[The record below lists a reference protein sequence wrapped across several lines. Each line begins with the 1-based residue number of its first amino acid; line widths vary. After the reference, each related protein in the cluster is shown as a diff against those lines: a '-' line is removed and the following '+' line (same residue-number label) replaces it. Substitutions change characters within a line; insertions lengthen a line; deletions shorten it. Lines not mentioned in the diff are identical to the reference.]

1 MPQYLLTDW
10 PALTLNM
17 SDQTFSSLSARLT
30 KAGQAHVLTWWEE
43 LDQEGRDQ
51 LAGELEELD
60 LEEMEE
66 MYRRTCVEPEDRDMS
81 TMQPVEAS
89 LCESVLTSSQE
100 TLETYT
106 NIALTQAA
114 KGRVGVLLLAGG
126 MGTRLGVGYPKG
138 MYNIG
143 LPSNKTLYQIQIERI
158 LRLQVGRDNSVTSP
172 ASDPVL
178 LPGPGGQTDGGERQ
192 DPDVHHDQRGH
203 QGAHSGLPQGERLL
217 RSGR

>member
-1 MPQYLLTDW
+1 
-10 PALTLNM
+10 M
-17 SDQTFSSLSARLT
+17 SDQTFSSLSARLN
-30 KAGQAHVLTWWEE
+30 KAGQGHVLTWWQE
-43 LDQEGRDQ
+43 LDQAGRTQ

-106 NIALTQAA
+106 NLALTQAA

-126 MGTRLGVGYPKG
+126 QGTRLGVGYPKG
-138 MYNIG
+138 MFNIG

-158 LRLQVGRDNSVTSP
+158 LRLQVGETPDLRPPV
-172 ASDPVL
+172 SDPVL
-178 LPGPGGQTDGGERQ
+178 FSGAGGQADGGERQ

-203 QGAHSGLPQGERLL
+203 
-217 RSGR
+217 

>member
-1 MPQYLLTDW
+1 
-10 PALTLNM
+10 M
-17 SDQTFSSLSARLT
+17 SDQTFSSLSARLN
-30 KAGQAHVLTWWEE
+30 KAGQGHVLTWWQE
-43 LDQEGRDQ
+43 LDQAGRTQ

-106 NIALTQAA
+106 NLALTQAA

-126 MGTRLGVGYPKG
+126 QGTRLGVGYPKG
-138 MYNIG
+138 MFNIG
-143 LPSNKTLYQIQIERI
+143 LPRNKTLYQIQIERI
-158 LRLQVGRDNSVTSP
+158 LRLQVGETPDLRPPV
-172 ASDPVL
+172 SDPVL
-178 LPGPGGQTDGGERQ
+178 LSGAGGQTDGGERE

-203 QGAHSGLPQGERLL
+203 
-217 RSGR
+217 